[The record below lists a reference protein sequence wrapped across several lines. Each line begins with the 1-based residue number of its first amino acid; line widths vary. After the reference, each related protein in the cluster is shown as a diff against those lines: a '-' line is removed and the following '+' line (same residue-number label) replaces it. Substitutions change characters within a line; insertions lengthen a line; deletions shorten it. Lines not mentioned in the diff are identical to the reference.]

1 MEERKTIYL
10 CLAHMSEAGLEQKYV
25 KEAFDTNWV
34 VPMGPNV
41 NAFEDELTRF
51 VASKASPKSS
61 PEGKDLGVH
70 TADPMWYGMLKEFAE
85 ENRKNPTEAES
96 VLWNALKA
104 KGAGLKFRRQHIIED
119 FIVDFYCNEKKLTVE
134 LDGGYHRVPEQM
146 KSDAERT
153 ARLKE
158 LGYTELRFTNEQ
170 VLGDID
176 NVIKEILASPK
187 SSPEGKDLLTDS
199 NGDGKSL
206 PSGGD
211 LEGAHRVVCLSAG
224 TAAVHLA
231 LIGCGV
237 KAGDE
242 VLVQSFTFCASSHP
256 ITYLGAK
263 PVFVGSEDETWNMDP
278 ALLEKAII
286 DRKEKTGKYP
296 KAIVPV
302 ALYGMP
308 YRIDEIMA
316 IADKYG
322 IPVVEDAAE
331 GMGSRFDGQVLG
343 TFGKYGVLSFNGNKM
358 ITTSG
363 GGALVCR
370 NEDEAN
376 EVMWYATQA
385 RDAYPYYQ
393 HTAIG
398 YNYRMSN
405 VCAGIGR
412 GQMTVL
418 NDHIA
423 HHKHVQSLYE
433 ELLKDVPGVHIH
445 KQPADPRYD
454 ANFWLCAAT
463 IDSDVKI
470 QGQENA
476 YKEVIKTAV
485 GGAAG
490 VIHAVDSAVTDCQPN
505 ENVEALRVFM
515 LNKKIECRPVWKPMH
530 KQPVYADAP
539 AYTNGIE
546 EEIFKVGFCLPAGP
560 YVTDDDVRYIVDCIK
575 EAIVR

>member
-1 MEERKTIYL
+1 MSEERKTIYL
-10 CLAHMSEAGLEQKYV
+10 CLAHMSEAGWEQKYV

-41 NAFEDELTRF
+41 NAFEKELEAF
-51 VASKASPKSS
+51 VASPQPSPK
-61 PEGKDLGVH
+61 GKGVVDLGVH
-70 TADPMWYGMLKEFAE
+70 TADPRLYGVLKDFAE

-96 VLWNALKA
+96 VLWNTLKA
-104 KGAGLKFRRQHIIED
+104 KGVGLKFRRQHIIED
-119 FIVDFYCNEKKLTVE
+119 FIVDFFCNEKKLTIE

-146 KSDAERT
+146 KKDEERT
-153 ARLKE
+153 ARLQE

-170 VLGDID
+170 VLCDID
-176 NVIKEILASPK
+176 NVIKEIIQTAQ
-187 SSPEGKDLLTDS
+187 
-199 NGDGKSL
+199 SL
-206 PSGGD
+206 PLGGD
-211 LEGAHRVVCLSAG
+211 LEEAGGDLELARKVVCLSAG

-263 PVFVGSEDETWNMDP
+263 PIFVGSEGETWNMDP

-322 IPVVEDAAE
+322 IPVIEDAAE
-331 GMGSRFDGQVLG
+331 GMGSRFNGQVLG

-363 GGALVCR
+363 GGALICR
-370 NEDEAN
+370 NAVEAN
-376 EVMWYATQA
+376 EIMWYATQA

-393 HTAIG
+393 HSAIG

-433 ELLKDVPGVHIH
+433 ELLKEVPGVHIH

-463 IDSDVKI
+463 LDADVKI

-505 ENVEALRVFM
+505 DNVEALRVFM
-515 LNKKIECRPVWKPMH
+515 LGKKVECRPVWKPMH
-530 KQPVYADAP
+530 KQPVYKGTP
-539 AYTNGIE
+539 VYTNGIE

-560 YVTDDDVRYIVDCIK
+560 WVTDDDVRYIVESIK
-575 EAIVR
+575 EAIVK